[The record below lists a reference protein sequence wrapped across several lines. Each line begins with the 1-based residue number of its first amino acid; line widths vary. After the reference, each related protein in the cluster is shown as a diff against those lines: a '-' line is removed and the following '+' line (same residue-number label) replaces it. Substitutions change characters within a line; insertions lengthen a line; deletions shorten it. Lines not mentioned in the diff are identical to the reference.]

1 METGVVK
8 TIILAGGFGS
18 RISEETDVKPKPMIE
33 IDGKPLL
40 WHIMQIYLKN
50 VSTDFIVATG
60 YKADIID
67 DYIRREKFDF
77 KVSTVFTG
85 LNSATGQRIKLI
97 LNSLNDER
105 VFVTYGDG
113 VADINVKELLDF
125 HCVSGKI
132 ATLTAVKPPP
142 RFGSLR
148 VNGNNVVGFSEKNAL
163 SEGWINGGFFVLERE
178 VLKFIGNGNDSFE
191 GDSLPRI
198 VEEKQLM
205 AYFHKGFWKP
215 MDTLRDKRDLQEICK
230 IGVPPW
236 L

>member
-1 METGVVK
+1 MK

-18 RISEETDVKPKPMIE
+18 RISEETDAKPKPMIE

-40 WHIMQIYLKN
+40 WHIMQIYLKY

-60 YKADIID
+60 YKSEIID
-67 DYIRREKFDF
+67 EYISREKFDY
-77 KVSTVFTG
+77 KVSTHFTG
-85 LNSATGQRIKLI
+85 LNSATGQRIKII

-113 VADINVKELLDF
+113 VADVNVKDLLDF

-142 RFGSLR
+142 RFGSLQ

-191 GDSLPRI
+191 GDSLPKI
-198 VEEKQLM
+198 VEDNQLM

>member
-1 METGVVK
+1 MK

-18 RISEETDVKPKPMIE
+18 RISEETDAKPKPMIE
-33 IDGKPLL
+33 IGGKPLL
-40 WHIMQIYLKN
+40 WHIMQIYLKYVN
-50 VSTDFIVATG
+50 TDFIVATG
-60 YKADIID
+60 YKAEIID
-67 DYIRREKFDF
+67 EYISREKFDF
-77 KVSTVFTG
+77 KVSTHFTG
-85 LNSATGQRIKLI
+85 LNSATGQRIKMI

-113 VADINVKELLDF
+113 VADINVKNLLDF
-125 HCVSGKI
+125 HCLSGKI

-142 RFGSLR
+142 RFGSLQ

-178 VLKFIGNGNDSFE
+178 VLNFIGNGNDSFE
-191 GDSLPRI
+191 GDSLPKI
-198 VEEKQLM
+198 VDKNQLM

-215 MDTLRDKRDLQEICK
+215 MDTLRDKRDLQEICNT
-230 IGVPPW
+230 GVPPW